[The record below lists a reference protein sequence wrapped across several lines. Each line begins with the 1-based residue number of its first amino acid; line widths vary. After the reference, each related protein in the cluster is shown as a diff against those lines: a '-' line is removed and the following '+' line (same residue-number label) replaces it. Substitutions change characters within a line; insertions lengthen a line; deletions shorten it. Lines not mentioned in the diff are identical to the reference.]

1 MIVPKDVQK
10 LYFFNFQNFFPVC
23 VNYHSVAHSILYT
36 MRKLN
41 MPYFSPMIYHTHILY
56 KTCLP
61 ATMLGLAYFIGHFS
75 GFYVHKQLVLYF
87 EREFFLVTIG
97 DV

>member
-1 MIVPKDVQK
+1 MYQN
-10 LYFFNFQNFFPVC
+10 LYFFNFQNFFLVC
-23 VNYHSVAHSILYT
+23 VNYHSVAHCILYT
-36 MRKLN
+36 MSKLN
-41 MPYFSPMIYHTHILY
+41 MSYHSPMIYLTHILY

-61 ATMLGLAYFIGHFS
+61 ATTLVLTDFIGHFS